1 MDRHRVVGHA
11 LLEDVIRIVG
21 TIPRRGIH
29 DALEHGIQFAGQQA
43 RSDVVAQWRTAVVD
57 VYHLTRLTTGRA
69 LRLHVSW
76 ILLAF

>member
-1 MDRHRVVGHA
+1 
-11 LLEDVIRIVG
+11 
-21 TIPRRGIH
+21 
-29 DALEHGIQFAGQQA
+29 
-43 RSDVVAQWRTAVVD
+43 VVD